1 MNKRLI
7 NQYNLKN
14 KVAIV
19 TGGAGFLGSKHAEAI
34 SEMGG
39 KVILL
44 DIDKKIGEK
53 IAKEIT
59 KKNQNPCKYIYCD
72 VTEINDIEKA
82 KNDINEIY
90 GKIDILIN
98 NAAIDPKVNNQN
110 SNKNSRI
117 ENFSPE
123 QWNLE
128 LSVGLGAAMFC
139 SKIFGQEMVKNGA
152 GVILNVSSDLG
163 IISPDN
169 RIYKQEGLPNNQQ
182 PVKPITYSVIKHGII
197 GLTKYLAT
205 YWADYGIRVNSIS
218 PGGVYN
224 NQPESFINRI
234 TDLIPLGRMANEDE
248 YMAAVIFLVS
258 DASSYM
264 TGSNLVIDGGRTCW

>member
-205 YWADYGIRVNSIS
+205 YWAEYGIRVNSIS